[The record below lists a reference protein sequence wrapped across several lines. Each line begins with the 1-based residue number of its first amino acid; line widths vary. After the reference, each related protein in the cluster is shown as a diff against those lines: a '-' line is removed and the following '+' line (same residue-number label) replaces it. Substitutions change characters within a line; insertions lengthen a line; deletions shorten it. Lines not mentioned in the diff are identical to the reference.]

1 MQRVN
6 VVKLCPFCFLLLI
19 SSASS
24 ESASAPAASAAEAAA
39 AAAAAEVAAVVEELD
54 VAVLHVLLVLAH
66 GLLRIS
72 LAVKIKSTLNTGVSM
87 RLLSHTSDPDPR
99 TMLT

>member
-1 MQRVN
+1 MQRGN

-24 ESASAPAASAAEAAA
+24 EAATAPAASAAEAAS
-39 AAAAAEVAAVVEELD
+39 AAAEVAAVVEEFH

-72 LAVKIKSTLNTGVSM
+72 LTVKIKETSNMDLN
-87 RLLSHTSDPDPR
+87 
-99 TMLT
+99 

>member
-1 MQRVN
+1 MQRGN

-19 SSASS
+19 SSAAS
-24 ESASAPAASAAEAAA
+24 EAASTSAASAAEAAA
-39 AAAAAEVAAVVEELD
+39 ATSAAEVAAVVEEFH

-72 LAVKIKSTLNTGVSM
+72 LAGK
-87 RLLSHTSDPDPR
+87 RE
-99 TMLT
+99 